1 MDPHLHVTAPVR
13 SATGRP
19 VDGVAARPVGHVTA
33 SSVSGTNSSAHE
45 CGAPPSEKE
54 TGNDIDLLVRPE
66 DMPHSFLQRQ
76 LARTVRCL
84 EVSVPQ
90 PSVEFGEEL
99 RKRRLAA
106 GLSLTALSAAVHY
119 SKAQLSK
126 VERGLKA
133 PSRDLVRLCDA
144 ALGADG
150 ALTALVPRTVAATP
164 AEPALG
170 HVDEED
176 WVMQLSPD
184 GPNRFQPVGRREV
197 MGAGVAS
204 VMAWRSD
211 GAPPSPA
218 AGADMLEASRSL
230 FTHYR
235 KLGQTVEPGLLLPV
249 LIAQTHT
256 LRELSA
262 QTDTGTCRQ
271 LLTLGSRYA
280 EYVGWLV
287 QETGDERAALW
298 WTQRAVDLAAAGG
311 DPALAGY
318 ALVRR
323 ALVTL
328 YRDDAEQTV
337 ALARRAQSG
346 TLPSRIRGLAAQREA
361 QGHALAG
368 DLRACLHALD
378 RARTLLTRQD
388 KDSDEPV
395 IGTMHLPDPVGM
407 VTGWC
412 LVDLGRPR
420 QAAEELD
427 RQLAL
432 VGQDAVRTQVRYGV
446 RRALAYASAGEIDH
460 ACALTAPL
468 LDSAAAVRS
477 ATVTSDL
484 RRLARVLARHS
495 DHPSV
500 LRLGPRLGTLA
511 HLSIS

>member
-1 MDPHLHVTAPVR
+1 VPL
-13 SATGRP
+13 
-19 VDGVAARPVGHVTA
+19 
-33 SSVSGTNSSAHE
+33 
-45 CGAPPSEKE
+45 PSTK
-54 TGNDIDLLVRPE
+54 
-66 DMPHSFLQRQ
+66 
-76 LARTVRCL
+76 
-84 EVSVPQ
+84 
-90 PSVEFGEEL
+90 FGEEL
-99 RKRRLAA
+99 RKRRLEA
-106 GLSLTALSAAVHY
+106 GLSLTALSRIVHY

-126 VERGLKA
+126 VERGIKA

-144 ALGADG
+144 ALGANG
-150 ALTALVPRTVAATP
+150 ALSALVPEAAADAP
-164 AEPALG
+164 AEPTLG
-170 HVDEED
+170 QVDEED
-176 WVMQLSPD
+176 WIMQLSPN
-184 GPNRFQPVGRREV
+184 GPNLFQPMGRREV
-197 MGAGVAS
+197 MSAGAASLMTWRSEGSGPASLASGAG
-204 VMAWRSD
+204 
-211 GAPPSPA
+211 
-218 AGADMLEASRSL
+218 MLEASRSL

-262 QTDTGTCRQ
+262 QSDTATRRQ
-271 LLTLGSRYA
+271 LLALGSRYA

-311 DPALAGY
+311 DQALAGY

-328 YRDDAEQTV
+328 YRDDAKQTV
-337 ALARRAQSG
+337 ALARRAQGS
-346 TLPSRIRGLAAQREA
+346 TLPPRIRGLAAQREA

-368 DLRACLHALD
+368 DHSACLRALE
-378 RARTLLTRQD
+378 RARTLLARRD
-388 KDSDEPV
+388 DSSDELV
-395 IGTMHLPDPVGM
+395 IGTMHLPDPVSM

-420 QAAEELD
+420 EASEELD

-446 RRALAYASAGEIDH
+446 RRALAHASAGEIDH
-460 ACALTAPL
+460 ACALTALL
-468 LDSAAAVRS
+468 LDGAAAVRS
-477 ATVTSDL
+477 ATVTTDL

-500 LRLGPRLGTLA
+500 RQLGPRLGTLS
-511 HLSIS
+511 HLPTS

>member
-1 MDPHLHVTAPVR
+1 M
-13 SATGRP
+13 
-19 VDGVAARPVGHVTA
+19 
-33 SSVSGTNSSAHE
+33 
-45 CGAPPSEKE
+45 
-54 TGNDIDLLVRPE
+54 
-66 DMPHSFLQRQ
+66 Q
-76 LARTVRCL
+76 
-84 EVSVPQ
+84 Q
-90 PSVEFGEEL
+90 PSTEFGEEL
-99 RKRRLAA
+99 RKRRLEA
-106 GLSLTALSAAVHY
+106 GLSLTALSGAVHY

-126 VERGLKA
+126 VERGIKA

-144 ALGADG
+144 ALDANG
-150 ALTALVPRTVAATP
+150 ALNALATP
-164 AEPALG
+164 VVADTSAEPAPG
-170 HVDEED
+170 QVDEED

-184 GPNRFQPVGRREV
+184 GANRFQPMGRREV
-197 MGAGVAS
+197 MSAGVAS
-204 VMAWRSD
+204 LMTWRPD
-211 GAPPSPA
+211 GTGPASPA
-218 AGADMLEASRSL
+218 SGAGMLEASRSL

-262 QTDTGTCRQ
+262 QTDIGTRRQ
-271 LLTLGSRYA
+271 LLALGSRYA

-311 DPALAGY
+311 DEALAGY

-337 ALARRAQSG
+337 DLARRAQSSK
-346 TLPSRIRGLAAQREA
+346 LPPRIRGLAAQREA

-368 DLRACLHALD
+368 DLNACLRALE
-378 RARTLLTRQD
+378 RARILLALRD
-388 KDSDEPV
+388 DGSDEPV

-407 VTGWC
+407 ATGWC

-420 QAAEELD
+420 EASEELD

-460 ACALTAPL
+460 ACALTASL
-468 LDSAAAVRS
+468 LDGVAAVRS
-477 ATVTSDL
+477 ATVTTDL
-484 RRLARVLARHS
+484 QRLARILARHANL
-495 DHPSV
+495 PSV
-500 LRLGPRLGTLA
+500 RQLGPRLGTL
-511 HLSIS
+511 SRSSTS

>member
-1 MDPHLHVTAPVR
+1 M
-13 SATGRP
+13 
-19 VDGVAARPVGHVTA
+19 
-33 SSVSGTNSSAHE
+33 
-45 CGAPPSEKE
+45 
-54 TGNDIDLLVRPE
+54 
-66 DMPHSFLQRQ
+66 
-76 LARTVRCL
+76 
-84 EVSVPQ
+84 PQ
-90 PSVEFGEEL
+90 PSTEFGQEL
-99 RKRRLAA
+99 RKRRLEA
-106 GLSLTALSAAVHY
+106 GLSLTALSGAVHY

-126 VERGLKA
+126 VERGIKA

-150 ALTALVPRTVAATP
+150 ALIGLVTQAAADTP
-164 AEPALG
+164 AEPVPG
-170 HVDEED
+170 QINEEE
-176 WVMQLSPD
+176 WLMQLSPG
-184 GPNRFQPVGRREV
+184 GPNRFHPMGRREV
-197 MGAGVAS
+197 VSAGVAS
-204 VMAWRSD
+204 LMTWRSD
-211 GAPPSPA
+211 GTAPASSTA
-218 AGADMLEASRSL
+218 AGGMLEASRSL

-262 QTDTGTCRQ
+262 QADSTTRGQ
-271 LLTLGSRYA
+271 LLSLGSRYA

-311 DPALAGY
+311 DQALAGY

-346 TLPSRIRGLAAQREA
+346 TLPPRIRGLAAQREA

-368 DLRACLHALD
+368 DLRACLRALE
-378 RARTLLTRQD
+378 RARTLLARQD
-388 KDSDEPV
+388 DGADEPV
-395 IGTMHLPDPVGM
+395 IGTMHLPDPVSM

-420 QAAEELD
+420 EASEELD

-446 RRALAYASAGEIDH
+446 RRALAHASAGEIDH
-460 ACALTAPL
+460 ACALTTPL
-468 LDSAAAVRS
+468 LDGVEAVRS
-477 ATVTSDL
+477 ATVATDL
-484 RRLARVLARHS
+484 QRLARVLARHL

-500 LRLGPRLGTLA
+500 RRLWPRLSTLTR
-511 HLSIS
+511 STTS